1 MSQSNIANVGLLE
14 RTFRLRER
22 HTTVRTEAA
31 AGVTTFMTMAYI
43 LAVNPLILSDAGM
56 DRGAVFI
63 RGCYSEFI
71 VAAALG
77 IDLSEPRANWEP
89 WDLTLYEEA
98 NAIHIEVKSGSY
110 LQAWKQNHPSTI
122 RFGIQPTICWSPT
135 NGYTGEP
142 HRQSDVY
149 VFCVFAEQDAAK
161 ADPMKLDSWEFYVL
175 PTKELDKHCGVQR
188 TISLNALLRLSPQKV
203 DFADLKSAVLQSV

>member
-1 MSQSNIANVGLLE
+1 MYGLQQSLGGTIVRKTGDEPILWKGKETGFCLRDFWSWSYSDLLDN
-14 RTFRLRER
+14 TL
-22 HTTVRTEAA
+22 
-31 AGVTTFMTMAYI
+31 
-43 LAVNPLILSDAGM
+43 
-56 DRGAVFI
+56 

-110 LQAWKQNHPSTI
+110 PQAWKQNHPSTI